1 MEKILFIAVLL
12 IWLLVPVLAV
22 AVILTISK
30 QVKSRKN
37 LFDNQ
42 EFTEHFMLFVASLML
57 LISVLFILYFLHSV
71 LFDET
76 LMFLQG
82 IK

>member
-37 LFDNQ
+37 LFGNQ
-42 EFTEHFMLFVASLML
+42 EFMEHFMLFVASLML
-57 LISVLFILYFLHSV
+57 LISVLFILYLLHSV
-71 LFDET
+71 LIDKAWS
-76 LMFLQG
+76 LLQ
-82 IK
+82 

>member
-22 AVILTISK
+22 AVVLTISK

-37 LFDNQ
+37 LFGNQ
-42 EFTEHFMLFVASLML
+42 EFMEHFMLFVASLML
-57 LISVLFILYFLHSV
+57 LISVLFILYLLHSV
-71 LFDET
+71 LIDKAW
-76 LMFLQG
+76 LLLQ
-82 IK
+82 

>member
-1 MEKILFIAVLL
+1 MEKILLIIVLL
-12 IWLLVPVLAV
+12 IWLLVPVVTL
-22 AVILTISK
+22 AVILTIFK

-37 LFDNQ
+37 LFGNQ
-42 EFTEHFMLFVASLML
+42 EFTEHFMLFVASLIL
-57 LISVLFILYFLHSV
+57 LISVLFILYLLHSV